1 MNIGDFFRQTV
12 RRSPDRAAV
21 ICGDRSWTFREV
33 DERSDALASWLQ
45 DAQVAPGTRV
55 LICLENGIEFV
66 EAFAAVAKI
75 GAIVVPV
82 SPRLMPDEIAPILLS
97 AQPAVAIVKD
107 CRTVDYTQS
116 VAHCLVLDRD
126 GGGMVYDEVIAA
138 NRGRRPAAVEATDLF
153 AICYTSGTSGASKGA
168 MLTHDNL
175 IFSHGLIGSQLWGM
189 SSADVFLVSMSLAAR
204 ASMGRLIFLFCFG
217 GTLVL
222 LEKFDPRAVVDA
234 IGTHRVTV
242 ANMVP
247 TVAKMALEEL
257 ERGSE
262 SCKTLR
268 RLLVMGGAFPAD
280 IRDRL
285 CRLLPSLEVHSILAS
300 TEAGVI
306 TSLPPAMQSAK
317 AGSVGLAVPG
327 IEIRIGDDAGAE
339 LPQGEIG
346 EILLRSGSPGEMLV
360 LKGYFGN
367 AEQTSAAF
375 VDGWFRTGDLGYFD
389 ADGFLFLVDRKKDMI
404 KTGGYNV
411 YANEVESC
419 LKAHPAVEE
428 VAVVGIPDDIYD
440 EAIAA
445 FVQLKAGGAGAS
457 KEELID
463 HCRSRIAGYKKPR
476 TIVFVAAM
484 PRNEMGKILK
494 RQLKS
499 EYLAGSVVRM
509 A

>member
-12 RRSPDRAAV
+12 RRSPEAIAV
-21 ICGDRSWTFREV
+21 ICGDRSSTFREV

-45 DAQVAPGTRV
+45 DMQVGPGTPV
-55 LICLENGIEFV
+55 LMCLENGIEFV
-66 EAFAAVAKI
+66 EVFAAVAKI

-82 SPRLMPDEIAPILLS
+82 SPRLMPDEIAPIVLG
-97 AQPAVAIVKD
+97 AQPVVAIVKD
-107 CRTVDYTQS
+107 CRTVDYSRS
-116 VAHCLVLDRD
+116 VTHCVVLE
-126 GGGMVYDEVIAA
+126 GGGGEAVYDEVIAA
-138 NRGRRPAAVEATDLF
+138 NMARRPKAVDGTDVF
-153 AICYTSGTSGASKGA
+153 AVCYTSGTSGASKGA

-175 IFSHGLIGSQLWGM
+175 IFSHGLIGPQLWGM
-189 SSADVFLVSMSLAAR
+189 SNADVFLVSMSLASR
-204 ASMGRLIFLFCFG
+204 ASMGRLIFLFSFG

-234 IGTHRVTV
+234 IGKYGVTV

-257 ERGSE
+257 ERGSDY
-262 SCKTLR
+262 CKTLR
-268 RLLVMGGAFPAD
+268 RLLVMGGAFPND
-280 IRDRL
+280 IRERL
-285 CRLLPSLEVHSILAS
+285 CSLLPSLEVHSILAS

-317 AGSVGLAVPG
+317 AGSVGMPVPG
-327 IEIRIGDDAGAE
+327 MEIRIGDDAGAA
-339 LPQGEIG
+339 LPQGETG
-346 EILLRSGSPGEMLV
+346 EILLRSGRAGEMLV

-367 AEQTSAAF
+367 EEQTSAAF

-411 YANEVESC
+411 YANEVELC
-419 LKAHPAVEE
+419 LKVHLAVEE

-440 EAIAA
+440 EAVAA
-445 FVQLKAGGAGAS
+445 FVQLKPNSPKVS
-457 KEELID
+457 KEDLID

-476 TIVFVAAM
+476 TIVFVDTM

-494 RQLKS
+494 RQLKTG
-499 EYLAGSVVRM
+499 YLAG
-509 A
+509 ATAITA